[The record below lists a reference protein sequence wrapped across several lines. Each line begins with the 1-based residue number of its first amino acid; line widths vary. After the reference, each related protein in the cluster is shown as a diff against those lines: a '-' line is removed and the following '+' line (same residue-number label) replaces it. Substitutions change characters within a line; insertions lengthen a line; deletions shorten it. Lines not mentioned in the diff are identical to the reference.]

1 VASRFDKLSV
11 TPILAGSHLLLWRQR
26 FSSLSLSKA
35 DAGHECCGVSGARAT
50 LAQTEDT
57 MSDLKGRVAL
67 VTGGARGLGAAAAK
81 ALAAAGAKVV
91 VSDVRDGAEIAAA
104 VDGAY
109 VKHDVTNEREWEAVI
124 AFVQDLY
131 GGLDILVNNAGIFWM
146 KPIAL
151 ETLESF
157 RKMQQVNVEGV
168 FLGLKHA
175 IPAIAERGS
184 KWDGGGA
191 IVNLSS
197 VAGIVGSPMT
207 LAYNASKGAVRLM
220 TKAAALECARAGMKV
235 RVNSVH
241 PGIIE
246 TPMMEEAMGVI
257 SQTSGEGGNAI
268 KDRFASFHPMGRLG
282 RDTDIANAVVF
293 LASDRAAFMT
303 GAELVV
309 DGGMTAM

>member
-1 VASRFDKLSV
+1 MNELD
-11 TPILAGSHLLLWRQR
+11 
-26 FSSLSLSKA
+26 
-35 DAGHECCGVSGARAT
+35 
-50 LAQTEDT
+50 
-57 MSDLKGRVAL
+57 GRVAL

-81 ALAAAGAKVV
+81 ALAADGAKVV
-91 VSDVRDGAEIAAA
+91 VSDVADGGETAAA
-104 VDGAY
+104 IGGAY
-109 VKHDVTNEREWEAVI
+109 VKHDVTSEDDWIAAI
-124 AFVQDLY
+124 AFAKDRF
-131 GGLDILVNNAGIFWM
+131 GGLDVLVNNAGIFWM

-175 IPAIAERGS
+175 IPVIAERAS

-191 IVNLSS
+191 IVNISS
-197 VAGIVGSPMT
+197 VAGLVGSPMT

-220 TKAAALECARAGMKV
+220 TKAAALECARAGQKV

-241 PGIIE
+241 PGIID
-246 TPMMEEAMGVI
+246 TPMMTNAAEAMAGA
-257 SQTSGEGGNAI
+257 SGANDVME
-268 KDRFASFHPMGRLG
+268 RFASFHPMGRLG

-293 LASDRAAFMT
+293 LASDKAAFMT